1 MRGRWPTRTY
11 EKNITWITAPRPGY
25 LQEVMAFIA
34 YGNEATQA
42 QLYSYAAITAV
53 IPLWD
58 ESRKLLE
65 KLEGRNNQGYRGNG

>member
-1 MRGRWPTRTY
+1 
-11 EKNITWITAPRPGY
+11 
-25 LQEVMAFIA
+25 MAFIA